1 MKVLMVNWPGAP
13 RFRGGDLVQMR
24 KSAEALKPY
33 GVEVAESFDPEPD
46 ASDFDLVHVF
56 NLRTVDITP
65 NQIAH
70 VKRQGKPIVL
80 SPIYLNPSLALWAIH
95 VIPTL
100 FRQVKDPKNLDNLL
114 EDFRQR
120 QIRAKLPGEGE
131 QFFTADAPNRTRP
144 DYDQLQQAA
153 LRQVD
158 HLVPNSYLELHHLFR
173 TLRMP
178 AVPFTVVPYA
188 TDPLVYLDGDPG
200 PFVKKFGIRDFILQ
214 VGRIEAS
221 KNQLL
226 TAYALREVKIPLVF
240 VGGNL
245 QRPYLQWCKEFGP
258 KNLLILPHLS
268 PAELRC
274 AYAAARVHVL
284 PSWMET
290 CGMVT
295 MEAALA
301 NCSVVCST
309 AGFELEYYRNL
320 AYYCDPGDIGSIRNA
335 VTAAYENYDRDA
347 ERRLALKQLILSSY
361 TWPRVGEA
369 LFHVYRQVL
378 ESRRQG

>member
-1 MKVLMVNWPGAP
+1 MKVLMLNWPGAE

-24 KSAEALKPY
+24 KSAEALAAY

-46 ASDFDLVHVF
+46 ASGYDLVHVF

-65 NQIAH
+65 VQIAH

-80 SPIYLNPSLALWAIH
+80 SPIYLNPSLALWAIQ

-100 FRQVKDPKNLDNLL
+100 FHQVKDPRELDNLL
-114 EDFRQR
+114 EDFRQQ
-120 QIRAKLPGEGE
+120 QIKAKLPGDIICA
-131 QFFTADAPNRTRP
+131 ADLQNRTRP

-158 HLVPNSYLELHHLFR
+158 HLVPNSYLELHTLQR

-178 AVPFTVVPYA
+178 GVPFTVVPYA
-188 TDPLVYLDGDPG
+188 TEPLTYMNADGA
-200 PFVKKFGIRDFILQ
+200 PFINKFGIRDFVLC

-221 KNQLL
+221 KNQLM
-226 TAYALREVKIPLVF
+226 TAYALRDIRVPLVF
-240 VGGNL
+240 IGGTF
-245 QRPYLQWCKEFGP
+245 QEQYLQWCRDFGP
-258 KNLLILPHLS
+258 SSLLILPHLTT
-268 PAELRC
+268 AELRC

-284 PSWMET
+284 SSWMET

-301 NCSVVCST
+301 GCSVVCST
-309 AGFELEYYRNL
+309 AGFELEYYRNW
-320 AYYCDPGDIGSIRNA
+320 AYYCDPGDIGSIRQA
-335 VTAAYENYDRDA
+335 VAAAYDNYDRDA
-347 ERRLALKQLILSSY
+347 GRRLELRQHILNNY
-361 TWPRVGEA
+361 TWPKVGEA
-369 LFHVYRQVL
+369 LYQVYRQVL
-378 ESRRQG
+378 AKR